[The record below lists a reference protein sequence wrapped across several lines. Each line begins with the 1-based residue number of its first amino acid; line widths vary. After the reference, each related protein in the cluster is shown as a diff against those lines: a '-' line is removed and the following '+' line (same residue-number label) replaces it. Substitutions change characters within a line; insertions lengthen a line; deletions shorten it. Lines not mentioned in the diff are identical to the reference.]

1 MLCKYNDTAAGLF
14 FVLFCFLRGCRGQY
28 HEITLHKR
36 VRRIVADAV
45 VRGYENLTEIRE
57 NSENARRGNAS

>member
-1 MLCKYNDTAAGLF
+1 MIQLQVF
-14 FVLFCFLRGCRGQY
+14 FFFLRGCRGQY
-28 HEITLHKR
+28 HEITLNKR